1 MRKKP
6 SNINIVT
13 SILYPSL
20 KINHSKLKS
29 LKSLVFNT
37 ENSTLLQ
44 QSNSSFSA
52 KKKFVKIALAHLYSK
67 KKTCENRSIMRGI
80 RCERGGVVDFAY
92 KGSTNTNLV
101 IDIKKKVN
109 SKLKDNK
116 GYKSHILNL
125 KDRVKAAKTIQ
136 EWWRIILN
144 KFSLFCV
151 KIVKIQ
157 STWRGY
163 LIRYNLFEYLYY
175 RIVSVSIF
183 KTLKKVV
190 KNLLKNQVMAKLQVK
205 FANLFKEK
213 LLTRIQ
219 KKFKK
224 FIEVK
229 RKKRPTLNSNHRNKI
244 YIVSY
249 VFILG
254 V

>member
-1 MRKKP
+1 
-6 SNINIVT
+6 
-13 SILYPSL
+13 
-20 KINHSKLKS
+20 
-29 LKSLVFNT
+29 
-37 ENSTLLQ
+37 
-44 QSNSSFSA
+44 
-52 KKKFVKIALAHLYSK
+52 
-67 KKTCENRSIMRGI
+67 MRGM

-92 KGSTNTNLV
+92 KGSTNANLV
-101 IDIKKKVN
+101 IDIKKKAN
-109 SKLKDNK
+109 SKSKDNK
-116 GYKSHILNL
+116 GYKSHIINL

-144 KFSLFCV
+144 KFSLFCG
-151 KIVKIQ
+151 KIIKIQ